1 MKADQQALVH
11 ALLGL
16 GEAPA
21 ALAGDGRGL
30 EVYRNNL
37 RALSAQALG
46 VAFERLRAALGD
58 QEFAALAWTY
68 WRHDPPRS
76 GDLGDWG
83 GGLAGFLVER
93 AGEDSGLPDLARLDW
108 AVHHAERAA
117 DSALDAESLH
127 LLGTTAADALWLV
140 LRPGVCLL
148 WQQAGPVLVWRA
160 GWRGCSQAIDTAEAA
175 FVEAVMA
182 GRCLADALAT
192 AEVKGSGASADF
204 DFSAWLQAALQ
215 NAWLHAVRAT
225 PPTSNTVS

>member
-1 MKADQQALVH
+1 MKTDQQALVH

-58 QEFAALAWTY
+58 EEFAALAWTY

-108 AVHHAERAA
+108 AVHQAERAA

-127 LLGTTAADALWLV
+127 LLGTTAADALWLM
-140 LRPGVCLL
+140 LRPGVRLL

-182 GRCLADALAT
+182 GRCLAAALAT
-192 AEVKGSGASADF
+192 ATAFA
-204 DFSAWLQAALQ
+204 AALP
-215 NAWLHAVRAT
+215 A
-225 PPTSNTVS
+225 TSNTVS